1 MADIGL
7 RATEASLGDL
17 LITEL
22 AGGSTALRKRIPAL
36 LDTLHK
42 THGLVMAIAT
52 ASGTEYR
59 LRTAESSTWHDEYRK
74 QVSELPSN
82 TQRLEMESIDLLKS
96 LSD

>member
-1 MADIGL
+1 
-7 RATEASLGDL
+7 
-17 LITEL
+17 
-22 AGGSTALRKRIPAL
+22 
-36 LDTLHK
+36 
-42 THGLVMAIAT
+42 MAIAT

-59 LRTAESSTWHDEYRK
+59 LQTAESSTWHDEYRK